1 MKKLLVLAAGLLQ
14 LPVIRR
20 AREMGYYVIAA
31 DADSRAVGLREADKA
46 FVADICS
53 EEVMLRIAREEKI
66 DGIIHPCTEVAM
78 NVMGRINEE
87 LHLSGISR
95 ATALQA
101 SNKHLMREAF
111 RIGHAPS
118 PKSLLCADAD
128 HAWCL
133 LHDEIQDDA
142 ILKPTRSCGSRGITK
157 VEHNI
162 AQPTFE
168 QYYHRALQESRDH
181 SVVIEQFIDGP
192 EFSVEAIVWRGEPH
206 ILAVTDKKTTAPPF
220 FVELGHNQPSVF
232 PPSVQQQLIEAA
244 LAGMKALNLDNCAAH
259 CELKLQNGQPYLM
272 EIGARLGGD
281 FITTVLTPLSTGID
295 IVGAAISVALG
306 EEPDLQP
313 KAAGQGVCIRY
324 FTPQPGMLVGIEN
337 EHLLNASYVYDASI
351 YRNVGDIVPEVRS
364 SLDRSGH
371 IIVLSSTPGSAIEK
385 AEKIVEEVEFLTIQ
399 NK

>member
-14 LPVIRR
+14 LPVIKRT
-20 AREMGYYVIAA
+20 REMGYYVIAA
-31 DADSRAVGLREADKA
+31 DADPRAVGLREADKA
-46 FVADICS
+46 LVADICS
-53 EEVMLRIAREEKI
+53 EEEMLRIAREEKI
-66 DGIIHPCTEVAM
+66 DGVIHPCSEVAM
-78 NVMGRINEE
+78 NVMGRINDE

-95 ATALQA
+95 ATALKA
-101 SNKHLMREAF
+101 TNKHLMREAF
-111 RIGHAPS
+111 RIGNAPS

-128 HAWCL
+128 HAWRL
-133 LHDEIQDDA
+133 FQEEIQDDA
-142 ILKPTRSCGSRGITK
+142 VLKPTRNCGSRGITK

-162 AQPTFE
+162 AQSTFE

-181 SVVIEQFIDGP
+181 SVLIEQFIDGP
-192 EFSVEAIVWRGEPH
+192 EFSVEAIVWQGEPH
-206 ILAVTDKKTTAPPF
+206 VLAVTDKKTTTPPF

-244 LAGMKALNLDNCAAH
+244 SAGVKALNLNNCAVH

-295 IVGAAISVALG
+295 MVGAAISVALG

-324 FTPQPGMLVGIEN
+324 FTPQPGLLVGIEN
-337 EHLLNASYVYDASI
+337 EHLLNAPYVHDASI
-351 YRNVGDIVPEVRS
+351 YRNVGDVVPELRS

-371 IIVLSSTPGSAIEK
+371 VIVLSPTPQAAIEK
-385 AEKIVEEVEFLTIQ
+385 AERMVEEVRILTVQ
-399 NK
+399 K